1 MTISELADKMERVD
15 ELIIKYYDDN
25 MNMERNIDYDD
36 LQRFI
41 ANHPNTEVLRIFT
54 GSFRVIAQIQN
65 PNK

>member
-1 MTISELADKMERVD
+1 MTIGELADKMERVD

-25 MNMERNIDYDD
+25 MNMERNIEYDD

-41 ANHPNTEVLRIFT
+41 ASRPNTEVLRIFT

-65 PNK
+65 PNR